1 MCRYDGLHKGLYDLW
16 WVCVGLGA
24 WRGVLGGGG
33 GCGVWGG
40 RWGRGRWGVDGDS
53 IIVGEKILG
62 IRDWGE
68 GGGGLEMAG
77 GIMGIDYDR
86 EGYGE
91 GDGVLLGGRREDR

>member
-1 MCRYDGLHKGLYDLW
+1 MRRIRGVEG
-16 WVCVGLGA
+16 GA
-24 WRGVLGGGG
+24 WGGRGEGAVEYGVGGWG
-33 GCGVWGG
+33 GG

-91 GDGVLLGGRREDR
+91 GDGVLLGGRREAR